1 DVLLNPARLYP
12 MLDAATSSL
21 TTDPDLAS
29 LRGLYDLVR
38 GMRNIPTERVQFLTV
53 PRTSYVYNANRDQLV
68 KPAADKLFAL
78 LRTDAPVAVAKDLP
92 TDSQSGLPTDPASGH
107 DSAFDYEEESRGN
120 GKSRGKRPDAPTSAP
135 TFRGNTAAE
144 DACG

>member
-1 DVLLNPARLYP
+1 
-12 MLDAATSSL
+12 
-21 TTDPDLAS
+21 
-29 LRGLYDLVR
+29 
-38 GMRNIPTERVQFLTV
+38 V

-78 LRTDAPVAVAKDLP
+78 LRADAPVAVAKDLP
-92 TDSQSGLPTDPASGH
+92 TDSASGH
-107 DSAFDYEEESRGN
+107 DLAFDYEEESHGN
-120 GKSRGKRPDAPTSAP
+120 GKSKGKRPDAPTSVP